1 MTLTYLGETTYL
13 AIHTTYSTYLSYRID
28 FGVIFLLWFDRISKN
43 VFHLIKMMSIVQ
55 GFFAFISI
63 PIFGLRINNF

>member
-1 MTLTYLGETTYL
+1 MDDFDLFRRNYLCTHPYY
-13 AIHTTYSTYLSYRID
+13 TYSTYLSYRID
-28 FGVIFLLWFDRISKN
+28 FGVIFLLWFDKISKN

-63 PIFGLRINNF
+63 PIFGWE